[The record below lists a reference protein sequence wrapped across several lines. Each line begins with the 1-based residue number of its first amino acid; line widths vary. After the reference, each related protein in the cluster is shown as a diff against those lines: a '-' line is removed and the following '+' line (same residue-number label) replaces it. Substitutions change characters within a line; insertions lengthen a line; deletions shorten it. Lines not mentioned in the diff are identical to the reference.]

1 MNFIGVYSGDAIN
14 ALTNWLRTSSAPAH
28 AGFEGDEVV
37 DDDDDEEEAHLSLTN
52 LKETCFLLLRDP
64 CIDPD
69 MTEASPWHLDAT
81 EMR

>member
-37 DDDDDEEEAHLSLTN
+37 DDDDDDDDEEAHLSLTN

-64 CIDPD
+64 CID
-69 MTEASPWHLDAT
+69 EEPWHLDAT

>member
-37 DDDDDEEEAHLSLTN
+37 DDEEEEEAHLSLTN
-52 LKETCFLLLRDP
+52 LKEPCFLLRDP
-64 CIDPD
+64 CIDID
-69 MTEASPWHLDAT
+69 EEPWHLDA
-81 EMR
+81 ESLR

>member
-1 MNFIGVYSGDAIN
+1 VYSGDAIN

-37 DDDDDEEEAHLSLTN
+37 DDDDDDEEEEAHLSLTN

-64 CIDPD
+64 RGDDPD